1 MAVVLT
7 PRPILRHLKDRLR
20 QNYVDDALYDDAE
33 VLDLLNDAY
42 RDACEQSRCLE
53 TLYTFTLVSGQ
64 VEYSL
69 PADYSSTLAIYANGI
84 ELESIPLAGAFSSV
98 AATGNNVGG
107 YYIYGA
113 NIGFWITSAMTS
125 AVKLLYAAYPA
136 PLANF
141 DSTLDPRFPEEFADI
156 LVHYV
161 RWRVQMLS
169 GGAERIT
176 QARWDRALY
185 DQRIKELRR
194 RNNIAAGTGGFRIG
208 HVADRRRSDVA

>member
-1 MAVVLT
+1 MTTVLT

-20 QNYVDDALYDDAE
+20 QNYVDDAQYDDAE
-33 VLDLLNDAY
+33 VLALLNDAY

-53 TLYTFTLVSGQ
+53 TLATFTLISGQ
-64 VEYSL
+64 VEYAL
-69 PADYSSTLAIYANGI
+69 PADYSSTLAVYANGI

-107 YYIYGA
+107 YYLYA
-113 NIGFWITSAMTS
+113 TTIGFWITAAMTS
-125 AVKLLYAAYPA
+125 TVKMIYAAYPA
-136 PLANF
+136 ALASF
-141 DSTLDPRFPEEFADI
+141 DSTLDSRFPEEFADI

-176 QARWDRALY
+176 QARWDRQLY
-185 DQRIKELRR
+185 DLRIKELRR
-194 RNNIAAGTGGFRIG
+194 RNNIAAGTGNFRIG
-208 HVADRRRSDVA
+208 HVGDRRRSDVA